1 MRLCSTPTLLLA
13 FILTPLA
20 VGQDERLT
28 ITVPVVDDSAA
39 ASPIRTTGTA
49 VFSEGAENG
58 KAVCSYNCE
67 IESRNVSQ
75 QPVVLLVMVQEFRCS
90 NGLGD
95 KHISGHEY
103 LFDRQLLGPGK
114 AITYPSGHCTSE
126 SMVGPIPSIARV
138 PIAGATTMYAQFQDG
153 TSFGDDKYALH
164 MLQIRHGALKA
175 FRRLQ
180 EIYQM
185 QGEEK
190 FRQALRRQPDPRE
203 IREASSVEDLFI
215 EPLRRIQREFGTVE
229 AIRRIREKLSNAE
242 AKLANLDPKMRE
254 R

>member
-13 FILTPLA
+13 FVLRPLA
-20 VGQDERLT
+20 VGQDGRLT
-28 ITVPVVDDSAA
+28 ITVPVVDESAA

-75 QPVVLLVMVQEFRCS
+75 QPIVLLVMVEEFRCS

-95 KHISGHEY
+95 KRISGHEY
-103 LFDRQLLGPGK
+103 LFDRELLGPGK

-126 SMVGPIPSIARV
+126 NMVGPVPSIARV
-138 PIAGATTMYAQFQDG
+138 PIAGATTMYVQFQDG

-164 MLQIRHGALKA
+164 MLQIRRGALKA
-175 FRRLQ
+175 LRRLQ

-190 FRQALRRQPDPRE
+190 FRQALRRPPNPRE
-203 IREASSVEDLFI
+203 IREASSVEELFI

-229 AIRRIREKLSNAE
+229 AIRRMREKLSNAE
-242 AKLANLDPKMRE
+242 VKLADLDAKMPE